1 MKRLVMLP
9 RIALALMVALLAT
22 IPSHAQGYSGKSPF
36 EQAVQIPL
44 TINALKSQF
53 NKAVRERGM
62 KGALLIQEFPE
73 PDALQRK
80 ARFDQDQNVY
90 LETWLPSAATRD
102 RKINRMELYTRKR
115 GGEYWGDIAL
125 FEVALNLMKV
135 LHPKVNPVHLV
146 ELLKALQI
154 DGTNFKDCTKSITR
168 TYEGIEY
175 RRLPGD
181 ALRRGTL
188 EIRKAS

>member
-1 MKRLVMLP
+1 MKRLAMLP

-22 IPSHAQGYSGKSPF
+22 IPSHAQGYPGKNPF

-73 PDALQRK
+73 PDAPLRK

-90 LETWLPSAATRD
+90 LEAWLPPAAGRD
-102 RKINRMELYTRKR
+102 GKIIRMELYTRKR
-115 GGEYWGDIAL
+115 GGESWGDVAL
-125 FEVALNLMKV
+125 FEVAFNLMKT
-135 LHPKVNPVHLV
+135 LHPKANRDRLA

-154 DGTNFKDCTKSITR
+154 DGTNFKDCSKPITK

-188 EIRKAS
+188 EIHEAS